1 MTCDVKLMVPT
12 CKERLGLR
20 PSQQMEPQIQI
31 MASRSF
37 EAVSVDLGNQ
47 HGAYYLVL
55 IDRYSGWP
63 MVKPLKKLNTAEVT
77 SILEDW
83 FLEHGKPVDLRSDG
97 GPQFRQEFDQWCE
110 AQKINHQLSSAYNHQ
125 SNGHAKVAVRE
136 MKYLLEKSKT
146 YKDFK
151 HALQEWRN
159 TP

>member
-1 MTCDVKLMVPT
+1 
-12 CKERLGLR
+12 
-20 PSQQMEPQIQI
+20 MEPQIQI

-110 AQKINHQLSSAYNHQ
+110 AQNISC
-125 SNGHAKVAVRE
+125 
-136 MKYLLEKSKT
+136 
-146 YKDFK
+146 
-151 HALQEWRN
+151 LQHIIISQMVMPRLQFAR
-159 TP
+159 

>member
-1 MTCDVKLMVPT
+1 MTSDVKLMVAA
-12 CKERLGLR
+12 CKECLGLR

-83 FLEHGKPVDLRSDG
+83 FWSMEN
-97 GPQFRQEFDQWCE
+97 QW
-110 AQKINHQLSSAYNHQ
+110 I
-125 SNGHAKVAVRE
+125 
-136 MKYLLEKSKT
+136 
-146 YKDFK
+146 
-151 HALQEWRN
+151 
-159 TP
+159 